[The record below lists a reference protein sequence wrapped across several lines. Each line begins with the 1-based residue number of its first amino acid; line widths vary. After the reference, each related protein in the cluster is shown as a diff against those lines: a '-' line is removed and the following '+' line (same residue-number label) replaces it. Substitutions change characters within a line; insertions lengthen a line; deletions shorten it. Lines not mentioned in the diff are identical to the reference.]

1 MFPPEPGQD
10 ELNAPAHSE
19 ILPPSSGFSGP
30 QFPPPEPAHF
40 EVLAAGVQPTDASGG
55 VDLPGG
61 AQPRCECVCGK
72 TFGRRQELRRHLD
85 QVHKPQQM
93 CPFKPCTYNW
103 IRHAKIKAH
112 IINDHADKF
121 CPDLL
126 EQIRKLRGKKMV
138 EFLDQ
143 VLDAYDFDMPDTY
156 VLPLPP
162 LLEAPGASGI
172 AHYIRCVFSGLRRR
186 ELFD

>member
-1 MFPPEPGQD
+1 MFPPEPGQ
-10 ELNAPAHSE
+10 EESNAPAHYE
-19 ILPPSSGFSGP
+19 IPLPPSSGP
-30 QFPPPEPAHF
+30 QFPPPEPTHSDILTAN
-40 EVLAAGVQPTDASGG
+40 VQPTDASGG

-61 AQPRCECVCGK
+61 AQPRCKCVCGK
-72 TFGRRQELRRHLD
+72 TFGRRQELKRHLD
-85 QVHKPQQM
+85 QVDKPRQM

-103 IRHAKIKAH
+103 IRLDKIKAH
-112 IINDHADKF
+112 IINDHANKF

-126 EQIRKLRGKKMV
+126 EQICKLRGKKMI

-143 VLDAYDFDMPDTY
+143 VLDAYDFDTPDTY

-172 AHYIRCVFSGLRRR
+172 VFYIRCVFSGLRRR